1 MHVGAGAD
9 GPGAH
14 LRSARSAILIEPH
27 PDRAARLRESCA
39 SLPSVRLI
47 EAAVGREAGQASLHH
62 PSHTQ
67 MNMPGGAGGAQG
79 LALSLAA
86 AFDASVDCIAAQD
99 ILTQDD
105 FDGEGENIL
114 LIDAVDDALVVI
126 DALDA
131 AGWLVRF
138 DHVVVQVS
146 DSARYPGAPAR
157 PDIEAWARAQGRLML
172 ALPGQSGPDMWRAWI
187 SPPRPAAHTQRPAD
201 AVPEQAARAQELEKA
216 LETYRGAAKEAE
228 ARWLEQRS
236 ALLEEL
242 QASQAR
248 CAELEAGAVQPGGQL
263 DGEVAAVRREAAEAD
278 ARNRTLRE
286 ELMAELQ
293 ASRTRGLELGRALQ
307 LAESARAR
315 AEEELEA
322 ARRDPQALAYP
333 RLNHRRIAARR
344 PGSRASW
351 TGFRTPCAPAPSA
364 NAP

>member
-1 MHVGAGAD
+1 
-9 GPGAH
+9 
-14 LRSARSAILIEPH
+14 
-27 PDRAARLRESCA
+27 
-39 SLPSVRLI
+39 
-47 EAAVGREAGQASLHH
+47 
-62 PSHTQ
+62 
-67 MNMPGGAGGAQG
+67 
-79 LALSLAA
+79 
-86 AFDASVDCIAAQD
+86 
-99 ILTQDD
+99 
-105 FDGEGENIL
+105 
-114 LIDAVDDALVVI
+114 
-126 DALDA
+126 
-131 AGWLVRF
+131 
-138 DHVVVQVS
+138 
-146 DSARYPGAPAR
+146 
-157 PDIEAWARAQGRLML
+157 
-172 ALPGQSGPDMWRAWI
+172 
-187 SPPRPAAHTQRPAD
+187 
-201 AVPEQAARAQELEKA
+201 VPEQAARGQELEKA